1 MRIAVWHNLPSG
13 GARRALHEHVRG
25 LVSRGHSV
33 EAWCPPTADRDF
45 LPFGPEV
52 REHVVDL
59 QWPAIPRASD
69 QLQMTLHVRRQ
80 IEAMDAHCR
89 ACGAAIE
96 AGSFDV
102 VFANTC
108 TFFAA
113 SAIGRF
119 VQTPAVMYLQEPNR
133 ELYEAL
139 PRLRWLAR
147 PAGEAS
153 LTRPSTYRSTFVE
166 VRELRNLRVKARY
179 ELDNAGSYRRILVNS
194 DFSRESV
201 LRAYG
206 CDAEVCYLGV
216 DSSRFVDQGLPREN
230 YVVGLGAINPLKRL
244 DFCIEA
250 LGLLPEPR
258 PKLIWIGNI
267 ATPKLLPKLRQLAG
281 ERGVAFEPMIQV
293 SNDELLNVL
302 NRASVMVYAPRLEPF
317 GLAPLEANACG
328 VPVVAVA
335 EGGVRETMVD
345 GVNGLLVP
353 GDPGAMAAAV
363 GRLLAD
369 PALARQLGR
378 NARKAVQERW
388 SHDAGTD
395 RIERALTACAT
406 AH

>member
-1 MRIAVWHNLPSG
+1 MRIAVWHNLTSG

-25 LVSRGHSV
+25 LASRGHTV

-59 QWPAIPRASD
+59 QWPATPQASD

-80 IEAMDAHCR
+80 IEAMDSHCK
-89 ACGAAIE
+89 ACAAAID

-108 TFFAA
+108 MLFAT

-139 PRLRWLAR
+139 PRLPWLAR
-147 PAGEAS
+147 STSEAS

-179 ELDNAGSYRRILVNS
+179 ELENAGTYRRILVNS
-194 DFSRESV
+194 YFSRESV

-206 CDAEVCYLGV
+206 YEAEVCYLGV
-216 DSSRFVDQGLPREN
+216 DSNRFLDQELPREG

-250 LGLLPEPR
+250 ISLLPEPR
-258 PKLIWIGNI
+258 PKLIWIGNM
-267 ATPKLLPKLRQLAG
+267 ATTKLLPKLRQLADDK
-281 ERGVAFEPMIQV
+281 GVAFEPMIRV
-293 SNDELLNVL
+293 NNDELLNVL

-363 GRLLAD
+363 GRLLAN
-369 PALARQLGR
+369 PELARQLGR
-378 NARKAVQERW
+378 NARKAVEEQW
-388 SHDAGTD
+388 SFDAATD
-395 RIERALTACAT
+395 RIERALTACAA